1 MRLNG
6 KMKARNMFKENIF
19 FPKRLVTS
27 FYFREKLKPDFDFG
41 ILFDKVPWDM
51 QFVLQLKKQKY

>member
-51 QFVLQLKKQKY
+51 QFVL